1 MDGTSAKKSASFET
15 LVIQNITNVNEL
27 KDKLYEIISVGKN
40 YEYDVSSCLKSLIN
54 NNDQTIVLL
63 CVQAISE
70 LAKCEIKREIYATKD
85 IILPI
90 MNILSKE
97 INSDSIE
104 LVKQCCRALGNLCCD
119 CDASRIIILENNGVL
134 VLANVL
140 ESALKNDTLEEIRL
154 LASKTLLNYAIG
166 GHQFSESIVEEGVID
181 KQNKILLS
189 EMEKDDMNDDSVVT
203 ALLILS
209 VINDNA
215 PEFLFDSDVNKTVL
229 NILKDT
235 TNIEVSELC
244 LEHLHMQAEHDLV
257 KTLLANEN
265 GVQLVC
271 SRLEQ
276 LMQKHEAGDLNAEDS
291 EVEAVM
297 KQACDL
303 IIIVLTGDEAMD
315 TLYNNGVGEV
325 YLTMVK
331 WLDYTNY
338 NLLTT
343 AVLAIGNFA
352 RKDEYCIHMMEDKI
366 FDKLLDIFEVY
377 HGFCLRIQKEQN
389 TVHPIDIV
397 TVNKIQHA
405 ALSAI
410 RNLTVPVVNKRVA
423 AAKGRA
429 TPMLLK
435 ALPNI
440 EDHQV
445 AYKLLA
451 ALRMLVDGQEGV
463 ARQLITDAAALGAV
477 GRWARAGHAGA
488 GGEAPR
494 LLARALRQLPAAGRV
509 RLLQVRAGERG
520 RGGKA
525 PCLLART
532 LCQLPVAERVR
543 LLQVRAGE
551 RMRRGEA
558 PRLLACALCQLP
570 AAELMHMLQVHEGG
584 RGRDA
589 ASARART
596 APAARRRAC
605 APVAVACGG
614 ENAQGDAGGENAQGR
629 GAALAR
635 VRAVPAARRRAY
647 AHAAGV
653 VKALDFVERSSPS
666 LAWVEGCVSSLVGM
680 LVSSHSVMQ
689 NEAIL
694 ALTLMAI
701 ESLHKKEESDFDCEQ
716 SFVTQMIK
724 SEIGKHLSVL
734 IETNCAKMPVEVAEN
749 LIAFLEITCKNNQL
763 ASDYK
768 ETKVQDALQKFVD
781 TRKDFSEDLRSC
793 VNKVLTAITDHSS
806 A

>member
-15 LVIQNITNVNEL
+15 LVIQNITNVNGL
-27 KDKLYEIISVGKN
+27 KDKLNEIISVGKN

-54 NNDQTIVLL
+54 NSDQTIVLL

-70 LAKCEIKREIYATKD
+70 LAKCEMKREIYAKKD

-90 MNILSKE
+90 INILSKE

-104 LVKQCCRALGNLCCD
+104 LIKQCCRALGNLCCD
-119 CDASRIIILENNGVL
+119 CDTSRKIILENHGVS

-140 ESALKNDTLEEIRL
+140 ESALKDHLLEEIRL

-166 GHQFSESIVEEGVID
+166 GHQFSESIVEGGVIE
-181 KQNKILLS
+181 KQKKILLS
-189 EMEKDDMNDDSVVT
+189 EMEKDDINDDSVIT

-229 NILKDT
+229 DVLKDT

-271 SRLEQ
+271 TRLEQ

-331 WLDYTNY
+331 WLEYTNY

-352 RKDEYCIHMMEDKI
+352 RKDEYCIQMMEDNI

-389 TVHPIDIV
+389 AVHPIDIV

-410 RNLTVPVVNKRVA
+410 RNLTVPVMNKRVA

-463 ARQLITDAAALGAV
+463 ARQLAEDAAALGAV

-494 LLARALRQLPAAGRV
+494 LLARALRQLPAARRA
-509 RLLQVRAGERG
+509 RLLQ
-520 RGGKA
+520 
-525 PCLLART
+525 
-532 LCQLPVAERVR
+532 
-543 LLQVRAGE
+543 
-551 RMRRGEA
+551 
-558 PRLLACALCQLP
+558 
-570 AAELMHMLQVHEGG
+570 
-584 RGRDA
+584 
-589 ASARART
+589 
-596 APAARRRAC
+596 
-605 APVAVACGG
+605 
-614 ENAQGDAGGENAQGR
+614 
-629 GAALAR
+629 
-635 VRAVPAARRRAY
+635 
-647 AHAAGV
+647 
-653 VKALDFVERSSPS
+653 
-666 LAWVEGCVSSLVGM
+666 VEGCVSSLVGM

-701 ESLHKKEESDFDCEQ
+701 ESLHKKEDSDFDCEQ

-734 IETNCAKMPVEVAEN
+734 IETNCAKMPIEVAEN

-768 ETKVQDALQKFVD
+768 EAKVQDALQKFVD
-781 TRKDFSEDLRSC
+781 TRKDFSEDLKSC
-793 VNKVLTAITDHSS
+793 VNKVLTAISDHNN